1 LNWRLLA
8 IPASIVP
15 FLIMF
20 IFTPVSINDV
30 FAVGLIPFIISAGSM
45 IVKIML
51 QGYRFKYFIDKFI
64 GPNVSSTGKIIS
76 ARLAGE
82 FVTQTTPSYVGGELV
97 RIAWLT
103 KNGVSAGKAAWVT
116 TMEIIADVFVGT
128 MLGFIAGAVA
138 IYNGG
143 IFIGVIVIIVA
154 IPTLFFWLLL
164 VIFSAKRNLHLPSFS
179 LKILQKFVAKEKAE
193 RLINT
198 TNNAITD
205 VCKMSRE
212 NFNSIKAV
220 RTFAVGIG
228 ITFIAF
234 LFQGIS
240 FMVLADAVGSNIGL
254 FDSLMATSA
263 SIILA
268 TLPITIGGSGLAE
281 LGIWAYISNLN
292 SIPHFTDVIKDSQ
305 LNVII
310 AWRIAS
316 YHIPLVIMW
325 LALMKITVR
334 SKVSVINPNIST
346 THSFSH
352 NIKSNLAD
360 TNASKNNNNK
370 PLTRLVRII
379 KGSSRRRKIDVDK
392 K

>member
-1 LNWRLLA
+1 MNWRLLA

-103 KNGVSAGKAAWVT
+103 RNGVSAGKAAWVT

-164 VIFSAKRNLHLPSFS
+164 VIFSAKRNLRLPSFS

-292 SIPHFTDVIKDSQ
+292 SIPHFADVIKDSQ

-325 LALMKITVR
+325 IALMKITVR

-346 THSFSH
+346 THSSNH
-352 NIKSNLAD
+352 SIKPNPADSNAR
-360 TNASKNNNNK
+360 NSNNNNK

-379 KGSSRRRKIDVDK
+379 KGSSRRKIDVNK

>member
-1 LNWRLLA
+1 
-8 IPASIVP
+8 
-15 FLIMF
+15 
-20 IFTPVSINDV
+20 
-30 FAVGLIPFIISAGSM
+30 M

-64 GPNVSSTGKIIS
+64 GPNVSSTRKIIS

-164 VIFSAKRNLHLPSFS
+164 VIFSAKRNLRLPSFS

-292 SIPHFTDVIKDSQ
+292 SIPHFADVIKDSQ

-352 NIKSNLAD
+352 NIKSNLTD
-360 TNASKNNNNK
+360 TNASKNNNK

-379 KGSSRRRKIDVDK
+379 KGSSRRKKIDVDK

>member
-20 IFTPVSINDV
+20 IFTPVSPNDV
-30 FAVGLIPFIISAGSM
+30 FAVGLIPFIFSAASV

-51 QGYRFKYFIDKFI
+51 QAYRFKYFIQKFI
-64 GPNVSSTGKIIS
+64 SPHVSSTGKIMS

-82 FVTQTTPSYVGGELV
+82 FVTQTTPSFVGGELV

-103 KNGVSAGKAAWVT
+103 KIGVAPGKATWVT
-116 TMEIIADVFVGT
+116 TIEIIADVFVGT
-128 MLGFIAGAVA
+128 VLGLIAGAVA

-143 IFIGVIVIIVA
+143 IFIGVIVIIVV
-154 IPTLFFWLLL
+154 IPTLTFWLLL
-164 VIFSAKRNLHLPSFS
+164 VIYSTKRNLRLPSFS
-179 LKILQKFVAKEKAE
+179 LKILQKFVAREKAE

-212 NFNSIKAV
+212 NFNSRKAV
-220 RTFAVGIG
+220 KTFTVGIA
-228 ITFIAF
+228 ITFVAF
-234 LFQGIS
+234 LFQGLS
-240 FMVLADAVGSNIGL
+240 FMVLADSVGSNVSL

-263 SIILA
+263 STALS

-281 LGIWAYISNLN
+281 LGIWAYVSNIN
-292 SIPHFTDVIKDSQ
+292 GIPEFADVIKDSQ

-325 LALMKITVR
+325 IALMKITVG
-334 SKVSVINPNIST
+334 SKVSVTNPKNIST
-346 THSFSH
+346 FPFSH
-352 NIKSNLAD
+352 GVRPNLAD
-360 TNASKNNNNK
+360 DSNPSNKNTKTYDGVSEDNK
-370 PLTRLVRII
+370 R
-379 KGSSRRRKIDVDK
+379 
-392 K
+392 

>member
-1 LNWRLLA
+1 
-8 IPASIVP
+8 
-15 FLIMF
+15 MF

-45 IVKIML
+45 IVKILL
-51 QGYRFKYFIDKFI
+51 QGYRFKYFIEKFI

-143 IFIGVIVIIVA
+143 IFIGIIVIIVA
-154 IPTLFFWLLL
+154 IPTLAFWLLL
-164 VIFSAKRNLHLPSFS
+164 VIFSAKRNLRLPSFS

-228 ITFIAF
+228 ITFVAF

-240 FMVLADAVGSNIGL
+240 FMVLADAVGSNVGL
-254 FDSLMATSA
+254 FDSLLATSA
-263 SIILA
+263 STVLA

-292 SIPHFTDVIKDSQ
+292 GVPQFADVIKDSQ

-325 LALMKITVR
+325 IALMRLTVR
-334 SKVSVINPNIST
+334 SKVSVTNPNIST
-346 THSFSH
+346 TYSFSH
-352 NIKSNLAD
+352 SAKPNLAD
-360 TNASKNNNNK
+360 SNNPNKNNNNK

-379 KGSSRRRKIDVDK
+379 KGSNRRKIDVNK

>member
-1 LNWRLLA
+1 
-8 IPASIVP
+8 
-15 FLIMF
+15 MF

-164 VIFSAKRNLHLPSFS
+164 VIFSAKRNLRLPSFS

-193 RLINT
+193 RMINS

-292 SIPHFTDVIKDSQ
+292 SIPHFADVIKDSQ

-346 THSFSH
+346 THSLSH

>member
-1 LNWRLLA
+1 LNWRLIA

-20 IFTPVSINDV
+20 IFTPVSLNDV
-30 FAVGLIPFIISAGSM
+30 FAVGLIPFIFSAGSM

-51 QGYRFKYFIDKFI
+51 QAYRFKYFIEKFI
-64 GPNVSSTGKIIS
+64 GPNVAPTGKIIS

-103 KNGVSAGKAAWVT
+103 RNGVSAGKAAWVT

-143 IFIGVIVIIVA
+143 IFIGIIVIIVA
-154 IPTLFFWLLL
+154 IPTLAFWLLL
-164 VIFSAKRNLHLPSFS
+164 VIFSAKRNLRLPSFS

-281 LGIWAYISNLN
+281 LGIWAYISNLS

-334 SKVSVINPNIST
+334 SKVSVINPNISIYSSN
-346 THSFSH
+346 HSV
-352 NIKSNLAD
+352 KPNLAD
-360 TNASKNNNNK
+360 SNASKNNNNNNK

-379 KGSSRRRKIDVDK
+379 KGSSRRKIDVNK

>member
-164 VIFSAKRNLHLPSFS
+164 VIFSAKRNLRLPSFS

-292 SIPHFTDVIKDSQ
+292 SVPHFTDVIKDSQ

-325 LALMKITVR
+325 IALMKITVR
-334 SKVSVINPNIST
+334 SKVSVINPNISIYSSN
-346 THSFSH
+346 HSV
-352 NIKSNLAD
+352 KPNLVD
-360 TNASKNNNNK
+360 NDASKNNNNNK

-379 KGSSRRRKIDVDK
+379 KGSSRRKIDVNK

>member
-1 LNWRLLA
+1 MNWRLLA

-164 VIFSAKRNLHLPSFS
+164 VIFSAKRNLRLPSFS

-334 SKVSVINPNIST
+334 SKVSVINQNISIYSSN
-346 THSFSH
+346 HSV
-352 NIKSNLAD
+352 KPNLVD
-360 TNASKNNNNK
+360 SNASKNNNNNN

-379 KGSSRRRKIDVDK
+379 KGSSRRKIDVNK

>member
-164 VIFSAKRNLHLPSFS
+164 VIFSAKRNLRLPSFS

-193 RLINT
+193 RLINS

-281 LGIWAYISNLN
+281 LGIWAYISNLS

-325 LALMKITVR
+325 IALMKITVR
-334 SKVSVINPNIST
+334 SKVSVINPNISIYSSN
-346 THSFSH
+346 HSV
-352 NIKSNLAD
+352 KPNLVD
-360 TNASKNNNNK
+360 NNASKNNNNNK

-379 KGSSRRRKIDVDK
+379 KGSSRRKIDVN
-392 K
+392 

>member
-1 LNWRLLA
+1 
-8 IPASIVP
+8 
-15 FLIMF
+15 
-20 IFTPVSINDV
+20 
-30 FAVGLIPFIISAGSM
+30 M

-164 VIFSAKRNLHLPSFS
+164 VIFSAKRNLRLPSFS

-193 RLINT
+193 RMINS

-292 SIPHFTDVIKDSQ
+292 SIPHFADVIKDSQ

-360 TNASKNNNNK
+360 NNASKNNNNK

>member
-20 IFTPVSINDV
+20 IFTPVSPNDV
-30 FAVGLIPFIISAGSM
+30 FAVGLVPFIISAASV

-51 QGYRFKYFIDKFI
+51 QAYRFKYFIQKFI
-64 GPNVSSTGKIIS
+64 SPHVSSTGKIMS

-82 FVTQTTPSYVGGELV
+82 FVTQTTPSFVGGELV

-103 KNGVSAGKAAWVT
+103 KIGVAPGKATWVT
-116 TMEIIADVFVGT
+116 TIEIIADVFVGT
-128 MLGFIAGAVA
+128 VLGLIAGAVA

-143 IFIGVIVIIVA
+143 IFIGVIVIIVV
-154 IPTLFFWLLL
+154 IPTLTFWLLL
-164 VIFSAKRNLHLPSFS
+164 VIYSAKRNLRLPSFS
-179 LKILQKFVAKEKAE
+179 LKILQKFVAREKAE

-212 NFNSIKAV
+212 NFNSRAAV
-220 RTFAVGIG
+220 KTFTVGIA
-228 ITFIAF
+228 ITFVAF
-234 LFQGIS
+234 LFQGLS
-240 FMVLADAVGSNIGL
+240 FMVLADSVGSNVSL

-263 SIILA
+263 STALS

-281 LGIWAYISNLN
+281 LGIWAYVSNIN
-292 SIPHFTDVIKDSQ
+292 GIPEFADVIKDSQ

-325 LALMKITVR
+325 IALMKITVG
-334 SKVSVINPNIST
+334 SKVSIANPKNIST
-346 THSFSH
+346 FPFSH
-352 NIKSNLAD
+352 GVRPNLAD
-360 TNASKNNNNK
+360 DNNPSKNNKTYDGVSEDN
-370 PLTRLVRII
+370 
-379 KGSSRRRKIDVDK
+379 RR
-392 K
+392 

>member
-164 VIFSAKRNLHLPSFS
+164 VIFSAKRNLRLPSFS

-193 RLINT
+193 RMINS

-292 SIPHFTDVIKDSQ
+292 SIPHFADVIKDSQ

-325 LALMKITVR
+325 IALMKITVR
-334 SKVSVINPNIST
+334 SKVSVINQNISIYSSN
-346 THSFSH
+346 HSV
-352 NIKSNLAD
+352 KPNLVD
-360 TNASKNNNNK
+360 NNASKNNNNNK

-379 KGSSRRRKIDVDK
+379 KGSSRRKIDVDK

>member
-1 LNWRLLA
+1 
-8 IPASIVP
+8 
-15 FLIMF
+15 MF

-103 KNGVSAGKAAWVT
+103 RNGVSAGKAAWVT

-164 VIFSAKRNLHLPSFS
+164 VIFSAKRNLRLPSFS

-198 TNNAITD
+198 TNDAITD

-292 SIPHFTDVIKDSQ
+292 SIPHFADVIKDSQ

-325 LALMKITVR
+325 IALMKITVR

-346 THSFSH
+346 THSSNH
-352 NIKSNLAD
+352 SIKPNLAD
-360 TNASKNNNNK
+360 SNARNNNNNNK

-379 KGSSRRRKIDVDK
+379 KGSSRRKIDVNK